1 MNILVTLNSNY
12 IKQLIIMIYSI
23 LKSNLD
29 VNLNVYIAHK
39 ELTEDDFSYIGGYLD
54 KKRCKIISVKVTDE
68 MLKNAPVT
76 KRYPREMYFRI
87 FAAQFLPKDLDRIL
101 YLDPDLVVINP
112 LKELYYTDFEDN
124 YYIAASHVN
133 KGMQKLNEIRLDME
147 KDAYYINSGVMLMN
161 LKLLREKQDI
171 DSALE
176 YIKKNKNRLLLPD
189 QDVLSGLYG
198 GKTKTVES
206 IIYNLSE
213 RYLKLYNINLKNL
226 DKRIDIDWVRKNT
239 VVIHYCG
246 RNKPWKDNY
255 IGELDIFYKEYAQMV
270 AEIEGST
277 NENTLKN
284 TEDIKERVKE
294 IKGY

>member
-23 LKSNLD
+23 LKSNPD
-29 VNLNVYIAHK
+29 VNFNVYIAHK

-54 KKRCKIISVKVTDE
+54 KKRCKVISVKVTDE
-68 MLKNAPVT
+68 MFKNAPVT

-112 LKELYYTDFEDN
+112 LNELYYMNFEDN

-176 YIKKNKNRLLLPD
+176 YIEKNKNRLLLPD

-198 GKTKTVES
+198 GKTKVVDS

-213 RYLKLYNINLKNL
+213 RYLKLYNMNFKNL
-226 DKRIDIDWVRKNT
+226 DKRIDLDWVRQNT
-239 VVIHYCG
+239 VIIHYCG

-255 IGELDIFYKEYAQMV
+255 IGELDIFYKKYAQMV

-284 TEDIKERVKE
+284 IEVYKRNSK
-294 IKGY
+294 KNQRL

>member
-23 LKSNLD
+23 LKSNPD

-87 FAAQFLPKDLDRIL
+87 FAAQFLPGDLDRIL

-112 LKELYYTDFEDN
+112 LKELYYMDFEGN

-176 YIKKNKNRLLLPD
+176 YIEKNKNRLLLPD

-198 GKTKTVES
+198 GKTRTVES

-213 RYLKLYNINLKNL
+213 RYLKLYNMNFKNL

-239 VVIHYCG
+239 VIIHYCG

-284 TEDIKERVKE
+284 IEDIYKKE
-294 IKGY
+294 